1 MNYTRL
7 LKQAARLIGI
17 VLFIYIMSGIDIQS
31 MLGSVFSIPPIY
43 TLTLILSILPIMSLR
58 GARWK
63 VIAEGMDLRLSTMHA
78 TEALC
83 MAHLA
88 GLVIP
93 GSFGDL
99 IRIPYMKNKGNRVD
113 KSIISILLDAIL
125 GSVIPFTIGIL
136 ALAFILEVNIS
147 IEVVLIGFIWL
158 LGGYLFYRILRAT
171 LWSRFMKAR
180 LRRLMKEGI
189 RGRAFFTLRSMFKAI
204 GGRRIALSLAL
215 AAILF
220 VLNVSQAYL
229 LAFALEMTIEW
240 TYLAVTLGLTLL
252 MMAIPVTIQGLGIRE
267 GVLLFMLTRLSIDPT
282 RIVSFSLTLMA
293 INITPAIAGFVIWMR
308 NPFVDITDQAILD
321 DDVVWPSFPDFVEG

>member
-1 MNYTRL
+1 MKHSRL
-7 LKQAARLIGI
+7 LKQVARLIGI
-17 VLFIYIMSGIDIQS
+17 AIFIYIMLGIDVQS
-31 MLGSVFSIPPIY
+31 MLNSMFGILPIY
-43 TLTLILSILPIMSLR
+43 ALALILSIIPMMILR

-63 VIAEGMDLRLSTMHA
+63 VVADGMELRLSTLQA

-83 MAHLA
+83 LAHLA

-99 IRIPYMKNKGNRVD
+99 IRIPYMKHKGNRVD

-125 GSVIPFTIGIL
+125 GSVIPFSIGLL
-136 ALAFILEVNIS
+136 ALAVILEINIS
-147 IEVVLIGFIWL
+147 IEIALIGLIWV

-180 LRRLMKEGI
+180 LKRLMKEGL
-189 RGRAFFTLRSMFKAI
+189 RGRSFFTLPSMLKSI
-204 GGRRIALSLAL
+204 GGRRIAISLILAMMLFAL
-215 AAILF
+215 NI
-220 VLNVSQAYL
+220 SQAYL

-267 GVLLFMLTRLSIDPT
+267 GVLLFMLTRIGLDPVL
-282 RIVSFSLTLMA
+282 IVSFSLILML
-293 INITPAIAGFVIWMR
+293 INLAPAIAGFVIWVR

-321 DDVVWPSFPDFVEG
+321 EDVVWPSFPELMEG

>member
-1 MNYTRL
+1 LKHSRL
-7 LKQAARLIGI
+7 LKQVARLIGI
-17 VLFIYIMSGIDIQS
+17 AIFIYIMLGIDVQS
-31 MLGSVFSIPPIY
+31 MLNSMFGILPIY
-43 TLTLILSILPIMSLR
+43 ALALILSIIPMMILR

-63 VIAEGMDLRLSTMHA
+63 VVADGMELRLSTLQA

-83 MAHLA
+83 LAHLA

-99 IRIPYMKNKGNRVD
+99 IRIPYMKHKGNRVD

-125 GSVIPFTIGIL
+125 GSVIPFSIGLL
-136 ALAFILEVNIS
+136 ALAVILEINIS
-147 IEVVLIGFIWL
+147 IEIALIGLIWV

-180 LRRLMKEGI
+180 LKRLMKEGL
-189 RGRAFFTLRSMFKAI
+189 RGRSFFTLPSMLKSI
-204 GGRRIALSLAL
+204 GGRRIAISLILAMMLFAL
-215 AAILF
+215 NI
-220 VLNVSQAYL
+220 SQAYL

-267 GVLLFMLTRLSIDPT
+267 GVLLFMLTRIGLDPVL
-282 RIVSFSLTLMA
+282 IVSFSLILML
-293 INITPAIAGFVIWMR
+293 INLAPAIAGFVIWVR

-321 DDVVWPSFPDFVEG
+321 EDVVWPSFPELMEG